1 MLMVTENAS
10 QALEAIVAD
19 AEMPD
24 GSGLRI
30 DTPEELQATPDR
42 SGVPLQLEVT
52 SQPAAQDQVVSE
64 GGAKVFIAP
73 AAAPILDD
81 KVLDKGGAYT
91 MAVYFNL
98 GGGRPHGRPQE
109 PPPELQVQLEE
120 MAALSVGEPEF
131 FDLKQPWLHSPR

>member
-1 MLMVTENAS
+1 
-10 QALEAIVAD
+10 
-19 AEMPD
+19 MPD

-30 DTPEELQATPDR
+30 DTPDQPPATPDR

-81 KVLDKGGAYT
+81 KVLDIRVSEDKDRVQFVIG
-91 MAVYFNL
+91 L
-98 GGGRPHGRPQE
+98 QQGRPGGP
-109 PPPELQVQLEE
+109 
-120 MAALSVGEPEF
+120 G
-131 FDLKQPWLHSPR
+131 

>member
-1 MLMVTENAS
+1 MI
-10 QALEAIVAD
+10 EAIVAN
-19 AEMPD
+19 AELPD

-30 DTPEELQATPDR
+30 DTPDQPPATPDR

-81 KVLDKGGAYT
+81 KVLDIRVSEDKDRVQFVIGPQQGQPGGP
-91 MAVYFNL
+91 
-98 GGGRPHGRPQE
+98 G
-109 PPPELQVQLEE
+109 
-120 MAALSVGEPEF
+120 
-131 FDLKQPWLHSPR
+131 

>member
-10 QALEAIVAD
+10 QAIEAIVAN

-30 DTPEELQATPDR
+30 DTPDEPPATPDR

-64 GGAKVFIAP
+64 GGAKVFVAP

-81 KVLDKGGAYT
+81 KVLDIRVSEDKNRVQFVIG
-91 MAVYFNL
+91 
-98 GGGRPHGRPQE
+98 PQ
-109 PPPELQVQLEE
+109 Q
-120 MAALSVGEPEF
+120 G
-131 FDLKQPWLHSPR
+131 QPDGPG

>member
-1 MLMVTENAS
+1 MLMVTENAG
-10 QALEAIVAD
+10 QAIEAIVAN
-19 AEMPD
+19 AELPD

-30 DTPEELQATPDR
+30 DAPEELPATPDR

-81 KVLDKGGAYT
+81 KVLDVQVSEDKDRVQFVIAPQQGQPGGP
-91 MAVYFNL
+91 
-98 GGGRPHGRPQE
+98 G
-109 PPPELQVQLEE
+109 
-120 MAALSVGEPEF
+120 
-131 FDLKQPWLHSPR
+131 

>member
-10 QALEAIVAD
+10 QAIEAIVAN
-19 AEMPD
+19 AELPD

-30 DTPEELQATPDR
+30 DTPEELSATPDR

-64 GGAKVFIAP
+64 GDAKVFIAP

-81 KVLDKGGAYT
+81 KVLDVRVSEDKDRVQFVIA
-91 MAVYFNL
+91 
-98 GGGRPHGRPQE
+98 PQ
-109 PPPELQVQLEE
+109 Q
-120 MAALSVGEPEF
+120 G
-131 FDLKQPWLHSPR
+131 

>member
-1 MLMVTENAS
+1 MI
-10 QALEAIVAD
+10 EAIVANT
-19 AEMPD
+19 EMPD

-30 DTPEELQATPDR
+30 DTPDQPPATPDR

-81 KVLDKGGAYT
+81 KVLDI
-91 MAVYFNL
+91 
-98 GGGRPHGRPQE
+98 R
-109 PPPELQVQLEE
+109 
-120 MAALSVGEPEF
+120 VGEDKDRVQFVIGPQQG
-131 FDLKQPWLHSPR
+131 QPGGPG

>member
-1 MLMVTENAS
+1 MI
-10 QALEAIVAD
+10 EAIVANT
-19 AEMPD
+19 ELPD

-30 DTPEELQATPDR
+30 DTPDQPPATPDR

-81 KVLDKGGAYT
+81 KVLDI
-91 MAVYFNL
+91 
-98 GGGRPHGRPQE
+98 R
-109 PPPELQVQLEE
+109 
-120 MAALSVGEPEF
+120 VGEDKDRVQFVIGPQQG
-131 FDLKQPWLHSPR
+131 QPGGPG